1 MNIRRIALTLVLLS
15 AFVFVACA
23 PAPTPVPTAAPPTA
37 APLPTTAPTAAPT
50 VAPTTAPT
58 AAATAAPTKAA
69 VATTAPT
76 AAATAAATA
85 APTKAAVASPAP
97 TTAATAAAT
106 SAAAGKPFRVA
117 VIMPSAAN
125 DLAFSQSMYDSLVAV
140 QKQMGG
146 KDKFDFA
153 YTDNMFNIPDAATAI
168 RDYAS
173 KGFDLVI
180 AHGSQY
186 GASLADIAP
195 DFPKTAFAWGTAVD
209 TFASKGIKNI
219 SAYTVASDQGGYV
232 EGVIAAKLSKSGVVG
247 AIGPVPAGDGQLTIL
262 GFVAGAKATNPS
274 IKPLQTFTNDFSN
287 AALMSTAA
295 QTMVQQNADVLTGTS
310 QAVTGAIAVCKDKNV
325 LWFGNQS
332 AQTSLAPKVVVANQ
346 VYDWT
351 PFLNQMIQNTQKGV
365 LGGQV
370 MTGTLANKVLVM
382 QYNPDYALP
391 ADVKA
396 LADKT
401 VQGLIDGSIKTG
413 VAP

>member
-1 MNIRRIALTLVLLS
+1 MNVRRIVLALVLLP
-15 AFVFVACA
+15 ALLLAACA
-23 PAPTPVPTAAPPTA
+23 APAATPAPA
-37 APLPTTAPTAAPT
+37 
-50 VAPTTAPT
+50 
-58 AAATAAPTKAA
+58 KA
-69 VATTAPT
+69 
-76 AAATAAATA
+76 
-85 APTKAAVASPAP
+85 
-97 TTAATAAAT
+97 
-106 SAAAGKPFRVA
+106 FRVA
-117 VIMPSAAN
+117 VVMPSAVN

-140 QKQMGG
+140 QKDMGG

-153 YTDNMFNIPDAATAI
+153 YSDNMFNVPDAAAAL

-173 KGFDLVI
+173 KGYDLII

-195 DFPKTAFAWGTAVD
+195 DFKNTAFAWGTAVD
-209 TFASKGIKNI
+209 TFESKGVKNI

-232 EGVIAAKLSKSGVVG
+232 EGVIAAKLSKSGTVG
-247 AIGPVPAGDGQLTIL
+247 AIGPVPAGDGKLTID
-262 GFVAGAKATNPS
+262 GFVAGAKATNPN
-274 IKPLQTFTNDFSN
+274 IKAQTQFTNDFSN
-287 AALMSTAA
+287 AALMSQAA
-295 QTMVQQNADVLTGTS
+295 QTMVAAGADVLTGTS
-310 QAVTGAIAVCKDKNV
+310 QAVVGAIAVAKDKNV

-351 PFLNQMIQNTQKGV
+351 PFLKQLIDNKNKGV

-370 MTGTLANKVLVM
+370 MIGTLKNKVLVI

-401 VQGLIDGSIKTG
+401 VQGLSDGTIQTG
-413 VAP
+413 VK

>member
-1 MNIRRIALTLVLLS
+1 MNARRSIFALTLIVLIAL
-15 AFVFVACA
+15 AACA
-23 PAPTPVPTAAPPTA
+23 PAPTPAPTAAPPTA
-37 APLPTTAPTAAPT
+37 APAQPTAAPAQPTAAPKPTTAPTAAPT
-50 VAPTTAPT
+50 AAPTTAP
-58 AAATAAPTKAA
+58 AAK
-69 VATTAPT
+69 VF
-76 AAATAAATA
+76 
-85 APTKAAVASPAP
+85 K
-97 TTAATAAAT
+97 
-106 SAAAGKPFRVA
+106 VA
-117 VIMPSAAN
+117 VIMPSAIN
-125 DLAFSQSMYDSLVAV
+125 DLAFSQSMYDALVKI
-140 QKQMGG
+140 QNDMG
-146 KDKFDFA
+146 KDKFQFA
-153 YTDNMFNIPDAATAI
+153 YTDNMFNVPDAAAAI

-173 KGFDLVI
+173 KGYDLVI

-209 TFASKGIKNI
+209 TFESKGVKNI

-232 EGVIAAKLSKSGVVG
+232 EGVIAAKLSKSGSVG
-247 AIGPVPAGDGQLTIL
+247 AIGPIPAGDGKLTID
-262 GFVAGAKATNPS
+262 GFAAGAKATNPN
-274 IKPLQTFTNDFSN
+274 IKVATQFTNDFSN
-287 AALMSTAA
+287 AALMSQAA
-295 QTMVQQNADVLTGTS
+295 QTMIANGADVLTGTS

-351 PFLNQMIQNTQKGV
+351 PFLKTLIANTQQGK
-365 LGGQV
+365 LGGAV

-401 VQGLIDGSIKTG
+401 VAGLVDGSIQTG
-413 VAP
+413 VK